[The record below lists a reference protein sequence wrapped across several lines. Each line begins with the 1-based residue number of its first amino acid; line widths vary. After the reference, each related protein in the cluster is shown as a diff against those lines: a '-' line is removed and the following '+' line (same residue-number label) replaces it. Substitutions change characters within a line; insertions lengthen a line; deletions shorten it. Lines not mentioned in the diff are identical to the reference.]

1 MTFLSP
7 QGERE
12 RVRGERMKHQVKVL
26 RKNLTDAERWLWQR
40 LRNRELAGC
49 KFRRQ
54 HPIGPFI
61 VDFVSIEKKLVIEVD
76 GGQHA
81 EDSESEAKRSKYLN
95 RKGYRILRFW
105 NNQVLQEGES
115 VLDVILSCVIGD
127 APSPQPSPQ
136 KNGRGGG

>member
-1 MTFLSP
+1 
-7 QGERE
+7 
-12 RVRGERMKHQVKVL
+12 MKHQVKVL

-127 APSPQPSPQ
+127 GPSPQPSPQ